1 VNYQLPGGITTIGLG
16 KDLGGRPVLDAVDLD
31 VPPGSVHALLG
42 PNGAGKTT
50 LVRIL
55 STLLAPDRGTA
66 LVAGFDVRTAP
77 GAVRRQISLT
87 GQSAAVDE
95 LQTGLE
101 NLEMIGR
108 LLRLGRRRALG
119 RAHELLEKFDL
130 TDAAGRLVKTWSGG
144 MRRRLDLAASLVVQP
159 SVLFLDEP
167 TSGLDPRSRLG
178 LWDAVGDLAASGTT
192 ILLTTQYLEEA
203 DRLADRVSLLDHGR
217 VVAEGTPAVLKTRVA
232 GQRLDLVFPDGGAFD
247 RAARLLDGRVVRTDE
262 VQRTIAIGT
271 NGSAGE
277 VHAVLDELAGADV
290 QVATLSVVTATL
302 DDVFLALTGR
312 SSTSEEVNSHG

>member
-1 VNYQLPGGITTIGLG
+1 MDREPPRGIATIGLG
-16 KDLGGRPVLDAVDLD
+16 KDLGGRPVLDAVDLE
-31 VPPGSVHALLG
+31 VSPGSVYALLG

-55 STLLAPDRGTA
+55 STLLAADRGTA
-66 LVAGFDVRTAP
+66 LVGGFDVRTAP
-77 GAVRRQISLT
+77 AAVRRQISLT

-95 LQTGLE
+95 LQTGVE

-108 LLRLGRRRALG
+108 LLRLGRRRARH
-119 RAHELLEKFDL
+119 RAHELLERFDL

-167 TSGLDPRSRLG
+167 TTGLDPRSRLG

-192 ILLTTQYLEEA
+192 ILLTTQNLEEA

-217 VVAEGTPAVLKTRVA
+217 VVAEGTPAVLKARVA

-262 VQRTIAIGT
+262 GQRTIAIGT
-271 NGSAGE
+271 DGSASD
-277 VHAVLDELAGADV
+277 VHAVLDEFAGADV

-312 SSTSEEVNSHG
+312 SSTSEEVNSNG

>member
-1 VNYQLPGGITTIGLG
+1 MNREPSSGITTIGLG

-31 VPPGSVHALLG
+31 VPPGTVHALLG

-50 LVRIL
+50 LVRVL

-66 LVAGFDVRTAP
+66 VVAGYDVRTAP
-77 GAVRRQISLT
+77 EAVRRQISLT

-95 LQTGLE
+95 LQTGSE

-108 LLRLGRRRALG
+108 LLRLGRRGARDRA
-119 RAHELLEKFDL
+119 RELIEAFDL
-130 TDAAGRLVKTWSGG
+130 ADAAGRLVKTWSGG

-167 TSGLDPRSRLG
+167 TTGLDPRSRLG
-178 LWDAVGDLAASGTT
+178 LWDAVADLAASGTT

-203 DRLADRVSLLDHGR
+203 DRLAGRVSLLDHGR
-217 VVAEGTPAVLKTRVA
+217 VVAEGTPGELKTRVA
-232 GQRLDLVFPDGGAFD
+232 GQRLDLVFPDGAAFA
-247 RAARLLDGRVVRTDE
+247 RAARLLDGRAVWTDE
-262 VQRTIAIGT
+262 GHRAIAVGID
-271 NGSAGE
+271 GSAGE
-277 VHAVLDELAGADV
+277 VHAVLDELAGAKV
-290 QVATLSVVTATL
+290 PVETLSVATATL

-312 SSTSEEVNSHG
+312 STHPEEVISHV

>member
-1 VNYQLPGGITTIGLG
+1 MNREPRSGIATIGLG

-66 LVAGFDVRTAP
+66 LVAGFDVRTAA
-77 GAVRRQISLT
+77 GAVRGQISLT

-108 LLRLGRRRALG
+108 LLRLGRRTARH
-119 RAHELLEKFDL
+119 RAHELLERFDL
-130 TDAAGRLVKTWSGG
+130 IDAAGRLVKTWSGG

-167 TSGLDPRSRLG
+167 TTGLDPRSRLG

-203 DRLADRVSLLDHGR
+203 DRLADRVTLLDHGR
-217 VVAEGTPAVLKTRVA
+217 VVAEGSPAVLKTRVA
-232 GQRLDLVFPDGGAFD
+232 GQRLDLVFPDGVAFD

-262 VQRTIAIGT
+262 GQRTIAIGT
-271 NGSAGE
+271 DGSAGE
-277 VHAVLDELAGADV
+277 IHAVLDELASAEV
-290 QVATLSVVTATL
+290 QLATLSVVTASL

-312 SSTSEEVNSHG
+312 PTTSEEVNPHV

>member
-1 VNYQLPGGITTIGLG
+1 
-16 KDLGGRPVLDAVDLD
+16 
-31 VPPGSVHALLG
+31 
-42 PNGAGKTT
+42 
-50 LVRIL
+50 
-55 STLLAPDRGTA
+55 
-66 LVAGFDVRTAP
+66 
-77 GAVRRQISLT
+77 
-87 GQSAAVDE
+87 
-95 LQTGLE
+95 
-101 NLEMIGR
+101 MIGR
-108 LLRLGRRRALG
+108 LLRLGRRMARH
-119 RAHELLEKFDL
+119 RAHELLERFDL

-203 DRLADRVSLLDHGR
+203 DRLANRVSLLDHGR
-217 VVAEGTPAVLKTRVA
+217 VVAEGTPAGLKTRVA
-232 GQRLDLVFPDGGAFD
+232 GQRLELVFPDGGAFD

-262 VQRTIAIGT
+262 GQWTIAIGT
-271 NGSAGE
+271 DGSASE